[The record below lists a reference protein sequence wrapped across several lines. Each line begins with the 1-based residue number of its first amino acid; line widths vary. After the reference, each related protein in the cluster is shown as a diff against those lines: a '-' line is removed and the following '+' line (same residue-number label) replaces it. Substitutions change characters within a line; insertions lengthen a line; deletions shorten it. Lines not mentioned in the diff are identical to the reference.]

1 MAGLGRGSISRNSEY
16 ANAINMIWR
25 RGWDSN
31 PRYGYP
37 YNGFRD
43 RPISDTHGWQGEFS
57 VVAGPGFGPIFGIL
71 VRSGIVFGI
80 GGFEPSRHLH
90 GTGFLWHLA
99 DTTLAYP
106 VVRLWGWTGR
116 HWSNL
121 LRRLLTQSGP
131 AALAPKGLE
140 QPDEAALDGV
150 VGEVGGELARIG
162 DAERRGRG
170 EIELRVSNLESR
182 EESGAQF

>member
-1 MAGLGRGSISRNSEY
+1 MASS
-16 ANAINMIWR
+16 
-25 RGWDSN
+25 
-31 PRYGYP
+31 PR
-37 YNGFRD
+37 D
-43 RPISDTHGWQGEFS
+43 
-57 VVAGPGFGPIFGIL
+57 
-71 VRSGIVFGI
+71 
-80 GGFEPSRHLH
+80 HLH